1 MSAAEAWSLAIAVVI
16 LAAAVAFLY
25 WIWRTGDRCK
35 GRPYMRAR
43 IVRGSNVRPE
53 PDVRDASE
61 TKPGTDV
68 AVQDA
73 LELLYSMPAY
83 GETTTDH
90 TTTEGDL

>member
-1 MSAAEAWSLAIAVVI
+1 MSTT
-16 LAAAVAFLY
+16 AAALTVLGVMAPGLAVTP
-25 WIWRTGDRCK
+25 WLIR
-35 GRPYMRAR
+35 RAR
-43 IVRGSNVRPE
+43 LADAKRDRIASESNVRPE
-53 PDVRDASE
+53 PDLRDASE

>member
-1 MSAAEAWSLAIAVVI
+1 MSPVEGFAIVGSVLVSCVPVMRWQI
-16 LAAAVAFLY
+16 
-25 WIWRTGDRCK
+25 R
-35 GRPYMRAR
+35 RAR
-43 IVRGSNVRPE
+43 RADAKRDRIASGSNVRPE
-53 PDVRDASE
+53 PDVRPVSE

-83 GETTTDH
+83 GKTTTDH